1 VVRRTRGDR
10 EDCQIWQQKIPAL
23 FMIFQH
29 LRILVICIKLFI
41 YEEMECWFDD
51 GDDGIDSIGPGKK

>member
-1 VVRRTRGDR
+1 M
-10 EDCQIWQQKIPAL
+10 EKNCQIWQQKIPAL
-23 FMIFQH
+23 FVIFQH

-51 GDDGIDSIGPGKK
+51 GDDLVNNISTGKK

>member
-1 VVRRTRGDR
+1 M
-10 EDCQIWQQKIPAL
+10 EKNCQIWQQKIPAL
-23 FMIFQH
+23 FVIFQH

-51 GDDGIDSIGPGKK
+51 GDERIDSIGPGKK